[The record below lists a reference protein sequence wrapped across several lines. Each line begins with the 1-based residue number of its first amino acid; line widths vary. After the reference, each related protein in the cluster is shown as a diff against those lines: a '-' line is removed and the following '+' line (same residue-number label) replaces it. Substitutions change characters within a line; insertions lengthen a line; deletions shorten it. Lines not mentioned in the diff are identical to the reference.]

1 MVENTNQENPNNP
14 PYVIL
19 KFGGT
24 SVSSPTSWQTIADQI
39 NACLDANE
47 RPVVVHSALADVS
60 NKLEAL
66 LNSFSTTDA
75 DQLLRQIWQ
84 QHLDLANE
92 FDINAG
98 DVLSE
103 QFETLNR
110 EFRESRQTAPAGP
123 ASHARIV
130 CHGELLATLL
140 GQAILESLGV
150 DVRTVDARELLQSD
164 TSATRSELQN
174 YVSAT
179 CSYVPD
185 RSLQLTLARDNAVIL
200 TQGFIARNAAGETVL
215 LGREGSDTTAAYIAA
230 KLQASRVEIW
240 TDVPGMFSADPRL
253 VPSARLLNSLSYEE
267 AQELA
272 STGSKVLH
280 PRSISP
286 LRQYAIPLFI
296 RCTNMP
302 EIAGTRVSTA
312 GDDSE
317 PQVKGLSTRSDTILI
332 SMQSATMWHEV
343 GFLADAFAC
352 FKRHGVSVDLVSTSE
367 TNVTVT
373 IDAADDLAPQE
384 VLQALVED
392 LEQLCRVRVVENCAV
407 VSLVGQ
413 RIRAILPR
421 LAPALSAFED
431 EKIHLV
437 SQASN
442 DLNLS
447 FVIDEP
453 QAQRLLVKLHT
464 SIIRDE
470 GGGALFG
477 PSWEQLTKGDAVS
490 SDYTKP
496 WWLERREQL
505 LKLTEV
511 EPNAYVYNLDTLRN
525 SARGLKQLTCLDR
538 VLYAVKA
545 NMNGSVIRELAAEGV
560 DFDCVSPGEVR
571 ELTRLLPKLD
581 KRRILFTPNFAPRS
595 EYEWGIE
602 QGLQLTLDN
611 LFPLQEWPEIFD
623 GKRLFIRIDPG
634 KGRGHHDHV
643 KTAGNT
649 SKFGVPLIEM
659 DELERLVKRANATV
673 IGLHAHSGSGILDPD
688 NWNAV
693 GEKLAQ
699 VAERFPEVE
708 VLDLGGGIG
717 VPEKTGDESF
727 DLAKFDQLL
736 SAFRARHPKFR
747 LWIEPGRF
755 LVAQAGVLI
764 SRVTQ
769 LKGKGDFKYVGIGTG
784 MNSLIRP
791 ALYGAY
797 HEIVNLSR
805 VDEDTTQTVT
815 IVGPI
820 CESGDK
826 LGSDRLFPETTE
838 GDVILIANTGAY
850 GRVMASQYNSRVIA
864 PEIVI

>member
-1 MVENTNQENPNNP
+1 
-14 PYVIL
+14 
-19 KFGGT
+19 
-24 SVSSPTSWQTIADQI
+24 
-39 NACLDANE
+39 
-47 RPVVVHSALADVS
+47 
-60 NKLEAL
+60 
-66 LNSFSTTDA
+66 
-75 DQLLRQIWQ
+75 
-84 QHLDLANE
+84 
-92 FDINAG
+92 
-98 DVLSE
+98 
-103 QFETLNR
+103 
-110 EFRESRQTAPAGP
+110 
-123 ASHARIV
+123 
-130 CHGELLATLL
+130 
-140 GQAILESLGV
+140 
-150 DVRTVDARELLQSD
+150 
-164 TSATRSELQN
+164 
-174 YVSAT
+174 
-179 CSYVPD
+179 
-185 RSLQLTLARDNAVIL
+185 
-200 TQGFIARNAAGETVL
+200 
-215 LGREGSDTTAAYIAA
+215 
-230 KLQASRVEIW
+230 
-240 TDVPGMFSADPRL
+240 
-253 VPSARLLNSLSYEE
+253 
-267 AQELA
+267 
-272 STGSKVLH
+272 
-280 PRSISP
+280 
-286 LRQYAIPLFI
+286 
-296 RCTNMP
+296 
-302 EIAGTRVSTA
+302 
-312 GDDSE
+312 
-317 PQVKGLSTRSDTILI
+317 
-332 SMQSATMWHEV
+332 
-343 GFLADAFAC
+343 
-352 FKRHGVSVDLVSTSE
+352 
-367 TNVTVT
+367 
-373 IDAADDLAPQE
+373 
-384 VLQALVED
+384 
-392 LEQLCRVRVVENCAV
+392 
-407 VSLVGQ
+407 
-413 RIRAILPR
+413 
-421 LAPALSAFED
+421 
-431 EKIHLV
+431 
-437 SQASN
+437 
-442 DLNLS
+442 
-447 FVIDEP
+447 
-453 QAQRLLVKLHT
+453 
-464 SIIRDE
+464 
-470 GGGALFG
+470 
-477 PSWEQLTKGDAVS
+477 
-490 SDYTKP
+490 
-496 WWLERREQL
+496 L